1 MNRLF
6 FFALVLAS
14 LVAATDV
21 VGDTLK
27 KPHHWYRGNT
37 HAHSLWSDGN
47 DFPEMIVD
55 WYQRHGYQF
64 LALSDHNVL
73 HQGERWMSLKAIAK
87 RKRAV
92 GKDAMS
98 KYRQRFSEKWIE
110 TREVEGQKEVRLKT
124 LEEYRSHFEKAEE
137 FLILQ
142 AEEISA
148 KFADKHL
155 HINALNLE
163 TTLPPI
169 NDKTSIEQTLR
180 ENFLA
185 IRKQEEAL
193 GRPILAHLNHP
204 NFRWSVSAEVLA
216 QVLEDRFF
224 EVYNGHPVINH
235 MGDETHPSDEK
246 IWDIANT
253 IRITELGAPPMYG
266 IASDDSHTYH
276 GGDVGPGRGWIMV
289 KAPELSPEA
298 LIGAMREGA
307 FYASSGV
314 SLESVDYDAAT
325 RTLSIKIQPDG
336 DASFSTQLIGTRQGI
351 DLESSQEDIGVV
363 FEESIGLEVRFQIP
377 EDALYARATI
387 TSSRPHPSPSFKNQ
401 RQQAWVQPVGW
412 R

>member
-1 MNRLF
+1 
-6 FFALVLAS
+6 
-14 LVAATDV
+14 
-21 VGDTLK
+21 
-27 KPHHWYRGNT
+27 
-37 HAHSLWSDGN
+37 
-47 DFPEMIVD
+47 MIVD

>member
-21 VGDTLK
+21 VGDTLT

-289 KAPELSPEA
+289 KAGTQCR
-298 LIGAMREGA
+298 I
-307 FYASSGV
+307 SGC
-314 SLESVDYDAAT
+314 T
-325 RTLSIKIQPDG
+325 
-336 DASFSTQLIGTRQGI
+336 
-351 DLESSQEDIGVV
+351 VV
-363 FEESIGLEVRFQIP
+363 FEVPFVFSTERYHRSGVR
-377 EDALYARATI
+377 L
-387 TSSRPHPSPSFKNQ
+387 
-401 RQQAWVQPVGW
+401 VGM
-412 R
+412 RYSGRL